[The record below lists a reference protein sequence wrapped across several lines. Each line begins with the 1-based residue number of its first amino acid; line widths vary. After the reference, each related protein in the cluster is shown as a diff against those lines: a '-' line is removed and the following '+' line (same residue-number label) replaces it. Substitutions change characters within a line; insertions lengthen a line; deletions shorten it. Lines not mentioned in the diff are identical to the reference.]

1 MYNLL
6 KCEFMKLRKS
16 REFTYILSGI
26 CVASLVILIQRI
38 YQMEVF
44 IKHMGEEYAIQAV
57 YCFMN
62 MISKPYI
69 VIILGTIFAVLSVC
83 RDFQDRIVQS
93 TALCGYSRIKMILS
107 KAIAIYS
114 AIAVF
119 VAAYVF
125 ICPLGV
131 GILYGFGMEL
141 NTATIMKMIRMYLL
155 CVITVCAVSSAA
167 SVIAYIFK
175 NSALSTVVW
184 FTCLFLYVFCTIG
197 AQGAFGLCQPVDFIV
212 KNSFLMLS
220 GMIELDMYSG
230 DILRIVLVNSAAII
244 SLFLVKCFI
253 FQRTELK

>member
-26 CVASLVILIQRI
+26 CVVSLVILIQRI

-44 IKHMGEEYAIQAV
+44 IKHMGEEYAIQGV
-57 YCFMN
+57 HCFMN
-62 MISKPYI
+62 MTSKPYI
-69 VIILGTIFAVLSVC
+69 VVILSTIFAVLSVC
-83 RDFQDRIVQS
+83 RDFHDRIVQS
-93 TALCGYSRIKMILS
+93 TVLCGYSRIKMIFS
-107 KAIAIYS
+107 KVIVIYS
-114 AIAVF
+114 AVAAF

-141 NTATIMKMIRMYLL
+141 NMAIIMKIIRMYLL
-155 CVITVCAVSSAA
+155 CVMTVCAVASAA
-167 SVIAYIFK
+167 AIVAYIFR

-184 FTCLFLYVFCTIG
+184 FTCLFLYVFCIIG
-197 AQGAFGLCQPVDFIV
+197 AEGAFGLCQPVDFIV
-212 KNSFLMLS
+212 NNSFLMLL
-220 GMIELDMYSG
+220 GMVELDMRSG
-230 DILRIVLVNSAAII
+230 DILRIVLANSAAII